1 MRLNRV
7 AGLAVDGA
15 VSVQAWVVD
24 MGGNLYWQ
32 EEGSKNGGLK
42 RKEKQLFIKLEDF
55 CFYHKNPLLIN
66 HSFYTEIVE
75 DRGRFVTVL
84 QQQQRLKSADL
95 LLFQRWLRR
104 FRLRRTEQTELR

>member
-1 MRLNRV
+1 MRASPLIFSKMRLNRV

-42 RKEKQLFIKLEDF
+42 RKEK
-55 CFYHKNPLLIN
+55 
-66 HSFYTEIVE
+66 
-75 DRGRFVTVL
+75 
-84 QQQQRLKSADL
+84 
-95 LLFQRWLRR
+95 
-104 FRLRRTEQTELR
+104 